1 MATKTTTIRS
11 PYEKRVDLVKGA
23 ITARS
28 KLGDEAAR
36 DLAEHVLQA
45 LDSIPEKMR

>member
-1 MATKTTTIRS
+1 MAAKTTTIRS
-11 PYEKRVDLVKGA
+11 PYEKRVDLVRDA

-28 KLGDEAAR
+28 KLGEKAAD
-36 DLAEHVLQA
+36 DLAVHVLEA

>member
-1 MATKTTTIRS
+1 MATKTAAIRS
-11 PYEKRVDLVKGA
+11 PYEKRVDLVRDA

-28 KLGDEAAR
+28 KLGDEDAR
-36 DLAEHVLQA
+36 DLAEHVLHA

>member
-1 MATKTTTIRS
+1 MASKTTTIRS
-11 PYEKRVDLVKGA
+11 PYEKRVDLVRDA
-23 ITARS
+23 ITSRS

>member
-11 PYEKRVDLVKGA
+11 PYEKRVDLVRDT

-36 DLAEHVLQA
+36 DLAEHVLEA